1 MPAACRPAA
10 ARGPEHLFDAVR
22 TAGSTDAK
30 AIIQPLKYTS
40 YNPGTLAAERQ
51 RDAFTD
57 GVETLVSRWL
67 YTT

>member
-40 YNPGTLAAERQ
+40 YDPGTLFAERP
-51 RDAFTD
+51 RERSLTM
-57 GVETLVSRWL
+57 
-67 YTT
+67 